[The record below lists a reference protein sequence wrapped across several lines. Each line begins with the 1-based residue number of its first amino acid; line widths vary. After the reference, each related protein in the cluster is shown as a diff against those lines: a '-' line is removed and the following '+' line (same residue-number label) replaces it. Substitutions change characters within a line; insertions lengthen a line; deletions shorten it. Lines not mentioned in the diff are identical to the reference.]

1 MNIAIGSA
9 EGLAHLH
16 HHATPYMIRR
26 DIKESNVLLDSDF
39 KSQVFPIGFATNVTT
54 RVKGTLGYLMPKY
67 VMGKIL

>member
-1 MNIAIGSA
+1 
-9 EGLAHLH
+9 
-16 HHATPYMIRR
+16 MIRR